1 MEEVKELRE
10 VLERVEGKLIAAGKM
25 YGAMNFGVWLAIM
38 SLYYV
43 MMGVLNLP
51 WQFNLIY
58 WPVAFIVAMKFTGN
72 VWKRYVRLAGIS
84 GSSWKE
90 GAVIMGIWI
99 TGVLLGW
106 IVVPLALN
114 KPVDTEIGVAL
125 LTFISFSVGGMFAL
139 TREREMIPAFG
150 IPALLI
156 PLAYSTVSNATVL
169 AAFGISLGFSLTTL
183 WYLHSAFMA
192 IER

>member
-1 MEEVKELRE
+1 MEEVRELKT

-25 YGAMNFGVWLAIM
+25 YGAMNFAVWLVIM

-43 MMGVLNLP
+43 IMGILDLP
-51 WQFNLIY
+51 WQFNLVY
-58 WPVAFIVAMKFTGN
+58 WPAAFIVAMKFTGS
-72 VWKRYVRLAGIS
+72 VWKRYVRLAGIA
-84 GSSWKE
+84 GNSWKE
-90 GAVIMGIWI
+90 GAAIMGVWI
-99 TGVLLGW
+99 AGVLLGW
-106 IVVPLALN
+106 VVVPLALN

-150 IPALLI
+150 IPAILI
-156 PLAYSTVSNATVL
+156 PFAYSTLSNATVL
-169 AAFGISLGFSLTTL
+169 AAFGIALGFSLTTL
-183 WYLHSAFMA
+183 WYLHSAFRA